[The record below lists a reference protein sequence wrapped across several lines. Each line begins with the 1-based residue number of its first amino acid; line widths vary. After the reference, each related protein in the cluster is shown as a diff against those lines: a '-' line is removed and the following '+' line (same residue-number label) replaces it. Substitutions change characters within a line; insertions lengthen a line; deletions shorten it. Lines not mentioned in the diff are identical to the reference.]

1 MSVNT
6 APSTVD
12 STSALDQDYARQ
24 YNADFVSRWDELI
37 DWNKRAEGEGDFFI
51 QQLLRVGAC
60 RVFDASTGSGFHA
73 VQLRHAG
80 FDVTACDGSPTM
92 VRRAKA
98 NFASRGLHIPI
109 IRRDWRDLDPRQLGR
124 FDAVLCLGSSICHL
138 FEQSDRVEVLQR
150 FRRLL
155 RPGGMLLIDQRN
167 FQAILNGRFT
177 ASGRYYYCGK
187 TAKVTLGKVNPSQC
201 EFVYTFTDGARY
213 TLRVFPIQPEQ
224 LRVEMQ
230 MAGFFMLRSFGDFKH
245 VYDPMGTDFII
256 HQGRGFP
263 W

>member
-1 MSVNT
+1 M
-6 APSTVD
+6 
-12 STSALDQDYARQ
+12 
-24 YNADFVSRWDELI
+24 
-37 DWNKRAEGEGDFFI
+37 
-51 QQLLRVGAC
+51 
-60 RVFDASTGSGFHA
+60 
-73 VQLRHAG
+73 
-80 FDVTACDGSPTM
+80 TACDGSPTM

-98 NFASRGLHIPI
+98 NFASRGLQIPI

-224 LRVEMQ
+224 LRAEMQ